1 MEYIYQYQPASSGIR
16 LFTDLVG
23 KKISPSPHWYSAQN
37 RTKFALRSAL
47 MPISTLKLLNQIVNT
62 PFYLDILKKQP
73 CLPSKLHRPY
83 LSINFNRG
91 QTLRAINEH
100 YQLLF
105 TGLKKSIINKI
116 FCSDAYP
123 LAVINGKSGTYTI
136 FIDSMDCFNKEG
148 ELTLFIRT
156 EDNKV
161 LAKCAFTL
169 LTIAGKKTLFIG
181 GLQGSKED
189 TTLEIIRHATKDCH
203 GLFPKRL
210 LLESVS
216 HFATHFGCQQILAAS
231 NDTHIYKSLRYWHKK
246 KDKLVADYDAFWESL
261 GGEKKKNKDFY
272 LPLSIERKSL
282 EDIASKK
289 RAEYRRRYQLLDELD
304 NEMRDSLSS
313 N

>member
-1 MEYIYQYQPASSGIR
+1 MEYIYQPASSGIR
-16 LFTDLVG
+16 LFTDLIG

-105 TGLKKSIINKI
+105 TGLNKSIINKI
-116 FCSDAYP
+116 FCSSAYP
-123 LAVINGKSGTYTI
+123 LAVINGKNGTYTI

-148 ELTLFIRT
+148 ELALFIST
-156 EDNKV
+156 EDNKT

-189 TTLEIIRHATKDCH
+189 ATLDIIRHATKDCY

-210 LLESVS
+210 LLESVCR
-216 HFATHFGCQQILAAS
+216 FAAHFGCQQILAAS

-246 KDKLVADYDAFWESL
+246 KDKLVADYDTFWESL
-261 GGEKKKNKDFY
+261 GGEKKKNKDFH